1 MQRKYYEAY
10 DDRYR
15 QIHGQNLQWFADNPT
30 PIVME
35 TVRALGIGRDQKI
48 LELGC
53 GEGRDAIALLQDG
66 YDLLATDISAA
77 AIAYAQNKFPE
88 FKSCFAVLDG
98 VHGEIP
104 ETFDFI
110 YAVAVV
116 HMLVEDADRD
126 GLYAFIRTHLK
137 PGGKALICTMGDG
150 KMQRQTDV
158 GGAFDVQDRVHEPT
172 GRTVQ
177 IANTSCRMVSFATFR
192 EELKRNGLEIIKEGI
207 TAAMPDFSALMF
219 AVVKGGDL

>member
-1 MQRKYYEAY
+1 M
-10 DDRYR
+10 
-15 QIHGQNLQWFADNPT
+15 
-30 PIVME
+30 
-35 TVRALGIGRDQKI
+35 
-48 LELGC
+48 
-53 GEGRDAIALLQDG
+53 
-66 YDLLATDISAA
+66 
-77 AIAYAQNKFPE
+77 
-88 FKSCFAVLDG
+88 LDG
-98 VHGEIP
+98 VNGEMP

-158 GGAFDVQDRVHEPT
+158 GGAFDVRDRVHEPT

-219 AVVKGGDL
+219 AVVKGGNL

>member
-77 AIAYAQNKFPE
+77 AIAYA
-88 FKSCFAVLDG
+88 
-98 VHGEIP
+98 
-104 ETFDFI
+104 
-110 YAVAVV
+110 
-116 HMLVEDADRD
+116 
-126 GLYAFIRTHLK
+126 
-137 PGGKALICTMGDG
+137 
-150 KMQRQTDV
+150 
-158 GGAFDVQDRVHEPT
+158 
-172 GRTVQ
+172 
-177 IANTSCRMVSFATFR
+177 
-192 EELKRNGLEIIKEGI
+192 
-207 TAAMPDFSALMF
+207 
-219 AVVKGGDL
+219 